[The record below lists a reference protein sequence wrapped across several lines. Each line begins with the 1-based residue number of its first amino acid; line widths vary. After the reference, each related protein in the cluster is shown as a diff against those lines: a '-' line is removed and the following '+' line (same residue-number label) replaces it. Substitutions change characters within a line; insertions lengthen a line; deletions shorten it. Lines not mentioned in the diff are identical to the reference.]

1 MDCPRCSSE
10 LKLTKH
16 KGIEVDQC
24 VSCNGMWLDFPELD
38 QLEDTVLDADEQKGS
53 MITKPG
59 ESEIKCPQCQGP
71 MQQFRYRYNEL
82 WLDVC
87 AEEHGF
93 WLDEGEEKR
102 VLEMMSQRIKDLKRS
117 AGAEQD
123 WARLLSKMRSKS
135 FLRKMKDS
143 LRR

>member
-10 LKLTKH
+10 LKLTKY

-24 VSCNGMWLDFPELD
+24 VSCNGMWLDYPELD

-102 VLEMMSQRIKDLKRS
+102 VLEMMGQRIKDLKRS

-123 WARLLSKMRSKS
+123 WARLLSRMRSKS